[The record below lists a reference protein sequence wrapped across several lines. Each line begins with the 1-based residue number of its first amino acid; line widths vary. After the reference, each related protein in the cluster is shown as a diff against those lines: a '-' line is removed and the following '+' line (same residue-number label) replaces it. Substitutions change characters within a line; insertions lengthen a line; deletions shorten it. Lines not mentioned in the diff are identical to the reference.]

1 MSLERARAWENFI
14 TTPAGD
20 RLLLLLVVP
29 QRLQVLELGTAVV
42 ADLGLAD
49 LVCDHVE
56 VVLTLGRQQHR
67 PLALGFT
74 QLAFKFLWQL
84 MFPSAIIDWLTSFA

>member
-1 MSLERARAWENFI
+1 MIA
-14 TTPAGD
+14 TPAGD

-56 VVLTLGRQQHR
+56 VVLTLGRQHR

-74 QLAFKFLWQL
+74 QLATKFLW
-84 MFPSAIIDWLTSFA
+84 